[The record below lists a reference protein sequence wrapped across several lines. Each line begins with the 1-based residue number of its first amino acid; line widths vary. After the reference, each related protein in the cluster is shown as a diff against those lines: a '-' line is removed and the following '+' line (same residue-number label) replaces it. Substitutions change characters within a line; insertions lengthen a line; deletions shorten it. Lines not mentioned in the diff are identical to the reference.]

1 MKAFNRKRK
10 PKHGIKVIFKE
21 FLGQNLRVF
30 SLSSKKRSEVDNVFL
45 KYNYVVDKYGD
56 KFHIITN
63 DGYKIKGRFIKEIDF

>member
-1 MKAFNRKRK
+1 MRAFNKRSK

-21 FLGQNLRVF
+21 FLGQNLKVF

-45 KYNYVVDKYGD
+45 KYNYVVDKYSD
-56 KFHIITN
+56 KFQITTN

>member
-63 DGYKIKGRFIKEIDF
+63 DGYKIKGRLIKEIAF

>member
-1 MKAFNRKRK
+1 MRAFNKRSK

-63 DGYKIKGRFIKEIDF
+63 DGYKIKGRLIKEIAF